1 MRGLTV
7 ADAGIIPVIKENCLN
22 ISWKIFSELITWAIN
37 ILTTW
42 GYFPINFQKERL
54 VHSVGTYLLMQIHI
68 LSMCNFFFEKSA
80 DWPKPVTR
88 KIGQKNHKETDT
100 THIGETLAT
109 NLSLPHDVQWA

>member
-1 MRGLTV
+1 MRIFPNQFPNRTV
-7 ADAGIIPVIKENCLN
+7 
-22 ISWKIFSELITWAIN
+22 S
-37 ILTTW
+37 
-42 GYFPINFQKERL
+42 L
-54 VHSVGTYLLMQIHI
+54 VHSVGI

-109 NLSLPHDVQWA
+109 IYHCHMTFSVLNSNMKIPKSKQID

>member
-1 MRGLTV
+1 MR
-7 ADAGIIPVIKENCLN
+7 I
-22 ISWKIFSELITWAIN
+22 
-37 ILTTW
+37 
-42 GYFPINFQKERL
+42 FPIQFPNRTVSL
-54 VHSVGTYLLMQIHI
+54 VHSVGI

-109 NLSLPHDVQWA
+109 NLSLPHDVQ